1 MYVLLNL
8 CLFGMNLPWALEIAD
23 INCDKFARDG
33 SCIFTRH
40 LISFC
45 VYFVPQRDIG
55 DERAPNCG
63 DTLVA
68 SQASANRGN

>member
-33 SCIFTRH
+33 NCVFTRH
-40 LISFC
+40 LLLCLYILFLK
-45 VYFVPQRDIG
+45 VILGMRDLPSLG
-55 DERAPNCG
+55 PHW
-63 DTLVA
+63 
-68 SQASANRGN
+68 